1 MSAAPTRMVLTGT
14 TGLEG
19 LEGELPQPLA
29 AAHTTTNADAQSL
42 RLLINS
48 MIAGNGWVTR
58 CRIAHPMSLTE
69 GGVGQRLVLSPTEGL
84 LAGGPAEQFEARVQ
98 RLLRDGHKHLLVDL
112 RSVPRI
118 DSAGVRALVRGYTT
132 AQRMGASFSLVG
144 PTDHVLSVLH
154 VARLDAIFT
163 IYESVADARRREVP
177 WDRVL
182 VVLAGAG
189 LCGALVWAG
198 FRWPPAIEPTGGV
211 SELTGGAGASG
222 VAAHRPFLE
231 LLKLVAAALVGMLVT
246 AFHTPGP
253 QDKPL
258 GRSMQQAQ
266 ILLCVSGAMM
276 MIIIGSSLARA
287 FGIAGAASIIRFR
300 TPVED
305 PKDVTILFLLMALGM
320 ACGLGAFAV
329 AGLGA
334 AFLCAFLV
342 FLDRL
347 SDRRPRA
354 LSVEIVS
361 EAREFPMD
369 HVQSVFAR
377 NRVRFEPRE
386 VSQGKETVVKYHTL
400 VDQDVP
406 LEDLSSQLMGDG
418 TSGVKS
424 VSWEVSKKGF

>member
-1 MSAAPTRMVLTGT
+1 MPLTQGAA
-14 TGLEG
+14 
-19 LEGELPQPLA
+19 
-29 AAHTTTNADAQSL
+29 
-42 RLLINS
+42 
-48 MIAGNGWVTR
+48 
-58 CRIAHPMSLTE
+58 
-69 GGVGQRLVLSPTEGL
+69 GQRLILSPTEGL
-84 LAGGPAEQFEARVQ
+84 LAGGAAEQFEDRVQ
-98 RLLRDGHKHLLVDL
+98 GLLRDGHKHLLIDL
-112 RSVPRI
+112 RGVPRI

-132 AQRMGASFSLVG
+132 AQRVGAAFSLLG
-144 PTDHVLSVLH
+144 PTPHVLAVLR
-154 VARLDAIFT
+154 VARLDTIFT
-163 IYESVADARRREVP
+163 IYDSVEDARRREVP

-182 VVLAGAG
+182 VALAGAA

-198 FRWPPAIEPTGGV
+198 FRWPAAIDTGGAG
-211 SELTGGAGASG
+211 ELTGGNGG
-222 VAAHRPFLE
+222 LGLAAHRPFLE
-231 LLKLVAAALVGMLVT
+231 LLKLVAAALVGTLVT

-329 AGLGA
+329 AGLGSG
-334 AFLCAFLV
+334 FLCVFLV
-342 FLDRL
+342 YLDRMA
-347 SDRRPRA
+347 DRRPRA

-361 EAREFPMD
+361 EGREFPMD

-377 NRVRFEPRE
+377 NRVVFEPRE
-386 VSQGKETVVKYHTL
+386 VSQGKEMMVRYHTL
-400 VDQDVP
+400 VDQNLP
-406 LEDLSSQLMGDG
+406 LEDLSAQLMGG
-418 TSGVKS
+418 GKSGVKS
-424 VSWEVSKKGF
+424 VSWELSKKGF

>member
-1 MSAAPTRMVLTGT
+1 MA
-14 TGLEG
+14 
-19 LEGELPQPLA
+19 
-29 AAHTTTNADAQSL
+29 
-42 RLLINS
+42 
-48 MIAGNGWVTR
+48 
-58 CRIAHPMSLTE
+58 LTE
-69 GGVGQRLVLSPTEGL
+69 GGVGQRLILSPTEGL

-112 RSVPRI
+112 RGVPRV

-132 AQRMGASFSLVG
+132 AQRVGATFCLLAPS
-144 PTDHVLSVLH
+144 PHVLAVLQ
-154 VARLDAIFT
+154 VARLDTIFT
-163 IYESVADARRREVP
+163 IYDSIADARRHEVP

-182 VVLAGAG
+182 IVLAGAA

-198 FRWPPAIEPTGGV
+198 FRWPPEAETGGG
-211 SELTGGAGASG
+211 LAGGTGASG
-222 VAAHRPFLE
+222 VAGHRPFLE

-334 AFLCAFLV
+334 GFLCAFLV
-342 FLDRL
+342 FLDRM
-347 SDRRPRA
+347 SDHRPRA
-354 LSVEIVS
+354 LAVEIVS
-361 EAREFPMD
+361 DGRDFPMD
-369 HVQSVFAR
+369 HVQGVFAR
-377 NRVRFEPRE
+377 NRVVFEPRE

-400 VDQDVP
+400 VDQNLP
-406 LEDLSSQLMGDG
+406 LEDLSAQLMGAG
-418 TSGVKS
+418 KSGVKS
-424 VSWEVSKKGF
+424 VSWELSKKGF

>member
-1 MSAAPTRMVLTGT
+1 MTLTQG
-14 TGLEG
+14 
-19 LEGELPQPLA
+19 A
-29 AAHTTTNADAQSL
+29 
-42 RLLINS
+42 
-48 MIAGNGWVTR
+48 
-58 CRIAHPMSLTE
+58 
-69 GGVGQRLVLSPTEGL
+69 VGQRLILSPTEGL
-84 LAGGPAEQFEARVQ
+84 MAGGPAEQFEERVQ

-112 RSVPRI
+112 RNVPRI

-132 AQRMGASFSLVG
+132 AQRVGASFSLLA
-144 PTDHVLSVLH
+144 PTPHVLSVLQ
-154 VARLDAIFT
+154 VARLDTIFT
-163 IYESVADARRREVP
+163 IYDSMADARRREVP

-182 VVLAGAG
+182 IVLAGTA

-198 FRWPPAIEPTGGV
+198 FLWPPAIDV
-211 SELTGGAGASG
+211 SSGASDLNASAEGLG

-334 AFLCAFLV
+334 AFLCTFLV
-342 FLDRL
+342 FLDHM

-354 LSVEIVS
+354 LTVEVVS
-361 EAREFPMD
+361 DARDFPMD

-377 NRVRFEPRE
+377 NRVLFEPRE
-386 VSQGKETVVKYHTL
+386 VSQGKETMVKYHTL
-400 VDQDVP
+400 VDQNLP
-406 LEDLSSQLMGDG
+406 LEDLSAQLMGGG
-418 TSGVKS
+418 TSGIKS
-424 VSWEVSKKGF
+424 VSWELSKKGF

>member
-1 MSAAPTRMVLTGT
+1 MTLT
-14 TGLEG
+14 
-19 LEGELPQPLA
+19 Q
-29 AAHTTTNADAQSL
+29 DA
-42 RLLINS
+42 
-48 MIAGNGWVTR
+48 
-58 CRIAHPMSLTE
+58 
-69 GGVGQRLVLSPTEGL
+69 VGQRLILSPTEGL
-84 LAGGPAEQFEARVQ
+84 MAGGPAEQFEERVQ

-132 AQRMGASFSLVG
+132 AQRVGASFSLLG
-144 PTDHVLSVLH
+144 PTPHVLSVLQ
-154 VARLDAIFT
+154 VARLDTIFT
-163 IYESVADARRREVP
+163 IYDSIADARRREVR
-177 WDRVL
+177 WDRLLIIV
-182 VVLAGAG
+182 AGAA

-198 FRWPPAIEPTGGV
+198 FRWPSAIEPSTGTD
-211 SELTGGAGASG
+211 LTGGTGGSG
-222 VAAHRPFLE
+222 VTVHRPFLE

-253 QDKPL
+253 RDKPL
-258 GRSMQQAQ
+258 GRSMEQAQ
-266 ILLCVSGAMM
+266 ILLCISGAMM

-342 FLDRL
+342 FLDRMT
-347 SDRRPRA
+347 DRRPRA
-354 LSVEIVS
+354 LTVEIVS
-361 EAREFPMD
+361 EGREFPMD
-369 HVQSVFAR
+369 HVQGVFAR
-377 NRVRFEPRE
+377 NRVFFEPRE

-400 VDQDVP
+400 VDQNLP
-406 LEDLSSQLMGDG
+406 LEDLSTQLMGGG
-418 TSGVKS
+418 TSGIKS
-424 VSWEVSKKGF
+424 VSWELSKKGF